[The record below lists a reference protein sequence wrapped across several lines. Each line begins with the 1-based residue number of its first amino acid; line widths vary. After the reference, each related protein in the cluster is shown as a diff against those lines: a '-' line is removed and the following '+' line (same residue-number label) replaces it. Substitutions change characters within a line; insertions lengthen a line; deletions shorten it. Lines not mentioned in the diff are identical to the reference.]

1 MKIIFLTRLYSPH
14 VGGVEKVVENISMN
28 LVNNGHNVEVITSRY
43 NFDLAE
49 SELIGKVRVI
59 RISYPRIKYLGLF
72 FIWFQMISLIP
83 KFLKADIIHIHDV
96 FIWYLPVRLLIP
108 FKKVYLTIHGWE
120 GGDRIPIKNVLQKKL
135 SCFLS
140 YKTILVGAYL
150 EKIFGIKGDLI
161 SYGGVKEEDNLNV
174 RHKKGIVFLG
184 RLDKSTD
191 LPVVINFIKRYKFKH
206 QIRFIGD
213 GSLSSVCRKIGKVTG
228 FTNPVPYLVKSRICI
243 ASGYLSALES
253 LIHKNETVVV
263 CSSYVRKLAFRLAP
277 FFKYVYVVEDEEALN
292 KILRKMLKM
301 KSVSKKTL
309 LGAKFAKK
317 LTWEKLTKDYL
328 NLWNEK

>member
-1 MKIIFLTRLYSPH
+1 
-14 VGGVEKVVENISMN
+14 MN
-28 LVNNGHNVEVITSRY
+28 LVNNGHDVEVITSRY
-43 NFDLAE
+43 NLDLDV
-49 SELIGKVRVI
+49 SELIKKVRVI
-59 RISYPRIKYLGLF
+59 RISYPQIKYFGLF

-96 FIWYLPVRLLIP
+96 FIWYLPVRFLIP

-120 GGDRIPIKNVLQKKL
+120 GGRRIPIKNVLQKKL
-135 SCFLS
+135 SSFLS

-150 EKIFGIKGDLI
+150 ERIFGIKGDLI
-161 SYGGVKEEDNLNV
+161 SYGGVKEENNLNA
-174 RHKKGIVFLG
+174 RHKKGVIFLG
-184 RLDKSTD
+184 RLDESTD

-206 QIRFIGD
+206 QITFIGD
-213 GSLSSVCRKIGKVTG
+213 GKLSFACRKIGKVTG

-253 LIHKNETVVV
+253 LIHKNETIVV
-263 CSSYVRKLAFRLAP
+263 CSNYVRKLAFRLAP
-277 FFKYVYVVEDEEALN
+277 FFKYVYVVEDEEELY
-292 KILRKMLKM
+292 KVLRKMLNM
-301 KSVSKKTL
+301 KFVSKRTL
-309 LGAKFAKK
+309 LGAEFAKK